1 MLDLIITL
9 LARIAIALPSLSTR
23 LLLSIVVRAP
33 PEAILIPSSSL
44 YFIVLLKKPIVLSAF
59 FMRGSINPA
68 CVSQYDSINRRP
80 LTIKGYDYS
89 FKVALKRL
97 R

>member
-1 MLDLIITL
+1 MTL

-44 YFIVLLKKPIVLSAF
+44 YFIVLLKMVVNIP
-59 FMRGSINPA
+59 
-68 CVSQYDSINRRP
+68 
-80 LTIKGYDYS
+80 
-89 FKVALKRL
+89 
-97 R
+97 